1 MRIQTP
7 SSRATFSIRC
17 SPVDVCLAAI
27 SPLLALYL
35 RDAYILSHD
44 GVVTV
49 AIYCIVSLAF
59 SLIAFSAFGLRD
71 GMPRYFSVRDAT
83 EIAKAVLTGELMTC
97 AALFTFT
104 RLEGVPRST
113 PVIHGLI
120 LGAGLVTARA
130 LARRIAQRERTTDR
144 QHLTREHVII
154 IGLNDLSSFY
164 MKFLEIFAA
173 DRVRAI
179 AALDRDPQ
187 SVGRAIDGVRVI
199 GPPSHLQSVI
209 EEFAVHGVHTDRVV
223 IGGEANILSNEE
235 MREIRRVC
243 VQKKIDLEFVPR
255 LFGLG
260 PTNTAAQLNT
270 AGVQTS
276 ANAEPVLPFAL
287 PGYFR
292 VKRFIDLFAA
302 LMMIVVFSPIWIL
315 VVLLAFLDVGSPILF
330 WQQRTGLNGCSF
342 LLYKIRTLRPP
353 FDWRGQA
360 VRLEQ
365 RLSWIGRLLRET
377 RLDEMPQLINVLVGD
392 MSLIGPR
399 PLLPQDQPPAPS
411 VRLMVRPGI
420 TGWAQVNGATLLS
433 PKEKEALDEWYIRN
447 ASLWLDLR
455 IMLMTIQFMFSGER
469 RSNRALAIARAMRNE
484 PSKEWNT
491 FAPAKPALES
501 LPRLRAPTAL

>member
-1 MRIQTP
+1 GRVACRINEAIPRIPMRIQTP

-17 SPVDVCLAAI
+17 SPIDVCLAAV

-44 GVVTV
+44 GAVTV
-49 AIYCIVSLAF
+49 AVYCAVSLAF
-59 SLIAFSAFGLRD
+59 SLIAFSAFGLGE
-71 GMPRYFSVRDAT
+71 GMARYFSVRDAT
-83 EIAKAVLTGELMTC
+83 EIAKAVLIGELMTC

-113 PVIHGLI
+113 PIIHGLI
-120 LGAGLVTARA
+120 LGAGLVTVRA
-130 LARRIAQRERTTDR
+130 LARRIAQRERQPANR
-144 QHLTREHVII
+144 QQLAREHVII

-179 AALDRDPQ
+179 AALDWDPQ
-187 SVGRAIDGVRVI
+187 SIVRAIDGVRVI
-199 GPPSHLQSVI
+199 ISRSHLESVI
-209 EEFAVHGVHTDRVV
+209 EEFGVHGVHTDRVV

-260 PTNTAAQLNT
+260 PTNAAAQSNT

-276 ANAEPVLPFAL
+276 ANAEPVLPLAL
-287 PGYFR
+287 PGYFS
-292 VKRFIDLFAA
+292 VKAFIDLFAA

-315 VVLLAFLDVGSPILF
+315 VALLAFLDVGSPILF

-360 VRLEQ
+360 VRPEQ
-365 RLSWIGRLLRET
+365 RLS
-377 RLDEMPQLINVLVGD
+377 
-392 MSLIGPR
+392 
-399 PLLPQDQPPAPS
+399 
-411 VRLMVRPGI
+411 
-420 TGWAQVNGATLLS
+420 
-433 PKEKEALDEWYIRN
+433 
-447 ASLWLDLR
+447 
-455 IMLMTIQFMFSGER
+455 
-469 RSNRALAIARAMRNE
+469 
-484 PSKEWNT
+484 
-491 FAPAKPALES
+491 
-501 LPRLRAPTAL
+501 